1 MPSYYKLIECVERTV
16 PLTYVNSLGFENT
29 CGSASSTPFA
39 FSKTEDFPPHCLPV
53 HRCLFSTEHTL
64 FHLFLTFFVCLF
76 FEKLIHIH
84 GEIAKQY
91 KRVHS
96 EK

>member
-39 FSKTEDFPPHCLPV
+39 FSKPEDFPPHCLLV
-53 HRCLFSTEHTL
+53 HHCIVSTEHTL
-64 FHLFLTFFVCLF
+64 FYLFLTFFVFL
-76 FEKLIHIH
+76 K
-84 GEIAKQY
+84 
-91 KRVHS
+91 S
-96 EK
+96 